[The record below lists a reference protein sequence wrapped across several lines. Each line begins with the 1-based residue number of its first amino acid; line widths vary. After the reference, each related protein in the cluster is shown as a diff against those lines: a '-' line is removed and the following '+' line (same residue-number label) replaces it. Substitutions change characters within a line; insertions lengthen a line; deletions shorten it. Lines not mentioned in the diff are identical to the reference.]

1 MSSKIG
7 IVFIFASLL
16 IVTAGCN
23 DPIERRELNKY
34 KAQNRY
40 VEKQDLVTQ
49 TAFLAMEVDGKLRY
63 DFQGNL
69 EEGSYASGFLISKKK
84 GLFKTAYHF
93 AEHLG
98 ENGFDWCRL
107 FINGRVYRAEL
118 YRALS
123 NRDSAVIKIIDN
135 FSETDFPEAPVFS
148 SRKVKVGDKIFIE
161 GYHPHPYYIR
171 LKDQESGK
179 KFQIIPL
186 LKNYYQTV
194 NMDKE
199 DYTEV
204 VYEVLE
210 AEVMAV
216 DKSWADLLRE
226 IKDKNS
232 SKDNLQ
238 VTLENQIQ
246 NFFVIRTEGDHL
258 FSFGGLSGTVIKN
271 DRGEVV
277 GEVTA
282 GPALQKE
289 ERIIWV
295 TPIESEIDE
304 IRDLIDN

>member
-1 MSSKIG
+1 MSLISRTTFLIIAG
-7 IVFIFASLL
+7 FLVIV
-16 IVTAGCN
+16 AGCN

-49 TAFLAMEVDGKLRY
+49 TAFLAMEVDGNLRY
-63 DFQGNL
+63 DFTGNL
-69 EEGSYASGFLISKKK
+69 EEGGGGYASGFLISRSK

-93 AEHLG
+93 TEHLG
-98 ENGFDWCRL
+98 ENGLDWCRL

-148 SRKVKVGDKIFIE
+148 SRKVKVRDKVFIE

-179 KFQIIPL
+179 KFQLIPL

-194 NMDKE
+194 NVDKE
-199 DYTEV
+199 DYTEI

-210 AEVMAV
+210 AKVVKDVVTMDELL
-216 DKSWADLLRE
+216 KPEQRKPEDLLSRLHTFFE
-226 IKDKNS
+226 IKT
-232 SKDNLQ
+232 KD
-238 VTLENQIQ
+238 
-246 NFFVIRTEGDHL
+246 DHL
-258 FSFGGLSGTVIKN
+258 FSFGGLSGTLVKN

-277 GEVTA
+277 GEVTMELRKQ
-282 GPALQKE
+282 GE
-289 ERIIWV
+289 ENRIIYV

-304 IRDLIDN
+304 IKDLVGNYQR